1 MAGILKLI
9 FQFSILLLIII
20 SLYPGSLL
28 GLLFYG
34 DLSIQPTLI
43 INPFGSAIN
52 HFISYFLIS
61 TFGFILYF
69 RSKKFKRLFYSLL
82 ILSVSLEVLQLL
94 IPDRTY
100 ETYDLFANI
109 LGVTL
114 AYFAIKIY
122 LSFKQQ

>member
-1 MAGILKLI
+1 VAGILKLI

-43 INPFGSAIN
+43 KNPFGGAIN

-61 TFGFILYF
+61 IFGFILYF
-69 RSKKFKRLFYSLL
+69 KSKKFKRVFYSLL
-82 ILSVSLEVLQLL
+82 VLSVSLEVLQLL

-109 LGVTL
+109 LGVAL

>member
-43 INPFGSAIN
+43 KNPFGAAIN

-61 TFGFILYF
+61 IFGFILYF
-69 RSKKFKRLFYSLL
+69 KSKKFKRVFYSLL
-82 ILSVSLEVLQLL
+82 VLSVSLEVLQLL

-109 LGVTL
+109 LGVAL